1 MPKSRKRRFGLK
13 SKSQRV
19 SGNPA
24 KRPAAPAPGAAA
36 RLLLASTLLSR
47 AASVP
52 LADPIGF
59 AALPALT
66 RHALRLQGLGAPVPD
81 SPVAECLLLA
91 RAYSELGIEAQVRM
105 AELTV
110 TDAKTRAQNAHGV
123 PRPHWEEGRFHGH
136 AVVWLPRNRHLIDP
150 DAERYPEIAAWKA
163 GPVVAAAGPGDPARP
178 DDGELAVTVTRG
190 YLTLAYAIAPLDAAD
205 GVLADPAAR
214 AARDTAAAQGPNLAA
229 EVIWL
234 LASQRPESD
243 TGLIPY
249 PRAVALIDAVRRL
262 DRHGDLGGDV
272 TFVQRGALP
281 GTEPFRIGQIPLPDG
296 IPEAASPVA

>member
-13 SKSQRV
+13 SKSQKV

-24 KRPAAPAPGAAA
+24 KRSAAPAPGAAS
-36 RLLLASTLLSR
+36 RLLLASPLLSR
-47 AASVP
+47 AVSVP

-66 RHALRLQGLGAPVPD
+66 RHALRLQGLGTPAPD

-105 AELTV
+105 AGLTV
-110 TDAKTRAQNAHGV
+110 TDGKTGAQSRHGI
-123 PRPHWEEGRFHGH
+123 PRPHWEEGRFRGH
-136 AVVWLPRNRHLIDP
+136 AVLWLPRNRHLIDP

-163 GPVVAAAGPGDPARP
+163 GPVVAAAGRAHP
-178 DDGELAVTVTRG
+178 DDGEFAVTVTRG
-190 YLTLAYAIAPLDAAD
+190 YLTLAYSIAPLEATA
-205 GVLADPAAR
+205 GVLADPAAQ
-214 AARDTAAAQGPNLAA
+214 AARDTAAAQGPNLAS

-234 LASQRPESD
+234 LASQRPASD

-262 DRHGDLGGDV
+262 DRHGDAGGDV

-281 GTEPFRIGQIPLPDG
+281 GTEPARLGQIPLPDG